1 VEWCE
6 RRVDESFYLFHNND
20 LNTFGAKVMFYSDV
34 AWFFSA
40 FFRCADRQKMYDDV
54 APGWSFNTPLIMS
67 RFSGIVVREKKPWI
81 I

>member
-6 RRVDESFYLFHNND
+6 RRVDESFNLFHNND

-40 FFRCADRQKMYDDV
+40 FFRCTDRLKMYDGV
-54 APGWSFNTPLIMS
+54 ALRRRSYAPFDNVSI
-67 RFSGIVVREKKPWI
+67 
-81 I
+81 